1 MLTRNRKGLEV
12 IEAAATLP
20 IALLVLVAIIN
31 LGFAVYAKQ
40 AVQNAAN
47 YGARVGSTAQ
57 GCRACVAYVT
67 AVQTIRQTLVRN
79 SSVQVLAPGGTVGS
93 VLKIRVNGEVPNLM
107 GPLMALVSGGAM
119 DGGPIHVSAD
129 AVFRAEGW

>member
-20 IALLVLVAIIN
+20 LALLVLVAIIN

-57 GCRACVAYVT
+57 GCRACVAYIT

-93 VLKIRVNGEVPNLM
+93 VLKIRVTGEVPNLM
-107 GPLMALVSGGAM
+107 GPLMSLVSGGAM

>member
-12 IEAAATLP
+12 IEAVATLP
-20 IALLVLVAIIN
+20 IALLVLVAMIN

-47 YGARVGSTAQ
+47 YGARIGSTAQ
-57 GCRACVAYVT
+57 ACRACVAYST
-67 AVQTIRQTLVRN
+67 ANQTIRGTLVRN
-79 SSVQVLAPGGTVGS
+79 ARVEILAPGGSVGS
-93 VLKIRVNGEVPNLM
+93 VLKIRVIGEVPNLM
-107 GPLMALVSGGAM
+107 GPLMALISGGEW
-119 DGGPIHVSAD
+119 GGPIQVSAD

>member
-1 MLTRNRKGLEV
+1 MLTRNRKALEV

-67 AVQTIRQTLVRN
+67 AVQTVRQTLVRN

-119 DGGPIHVSAD
+119 DSGPIRVSAD

>member
-12 IEAAATLP
+12 IEAVATLP
-20 IALLVLVAIIN
+20 IALLVLVAMIN

-57 GCRACVAYVT
+57 TCRACVAYST
-67 AVQTIRQTLVRN
+67 ANQTIRGTLVRN
-79 SSVQVLAPGGTVGS
+79 ARVEILAPGGSVGS
-93 VLKIRVNGEVPNLM
+93 ILKIRVVGEVPNLM
-107 GPLMALVSGGAM
+107 GPLMSLLGGEW
-119 DGGPIHVSAD
+119 GGPIRVSAD

>member
-12 IEAAATLP
+12 VEAVATLP
-20 IALLVLVAIIN
+20 VALLVLVALIN

-47 YGARVGSTAQ
+47 YGARIGSTAQ
-57 GCRACVAYVT
+57 SCRACLAYVT
-67 AVQTIRQTLVRN
+67 ARQTLEGTLVRKAT
-79 SSVQVLAPGGTVGS
+79 VEILAPGGSVGS
-93 VLKIRVNGEVPNLM
+93 VLKIRVKGEVPNLM
-107 GPLMALVSGGAM
+107 GPLLGLLSGGQWA
-119 DGGPIHVSAD
+119 GPIQVSAD

>member
-12 IEAAATLP
+12 VEAVATLP
-20 IALLVLVAIIN
+20 IALLLLVAMIN

-47 YGARVGSTAQ
+47 YGARIGSTAQ
-57 GCRACVAYVT
+57 SCRACLAYAT
-67 AVQTIRQTLVRN
+67 ATQTIRGTLVRN
-79 SSVQVLAPGGTVGS
+79 AQVEILAPGGSVGS
-93 VLKIRVNGEVPNLM
+93 VLKIRVIGEVPNLM
-107 GPLMALVSGGAM
+107 GPLMGLLSRGQW
-119 DGGPIHVSAD
+119 GGPIRVSAD

>member
-1 MLTRNRKGLEV
+1 M